1 MDVRGVVSL
10 LLGSL
15 LLVISA
21 CSGGEPR
28 EVTDD
33 EEVAISTQSSPSCDA
48 DNGGLVSD
56 SGEGLELFHV
66 GGNPA
71 AVFIQEDRR
80 QGVDV
85 ARLAGG

>member
-28 EVTDD
+28 EGTDD
-33 EEVAISTQSSPSCDA
+33 EGMAISTLSSPSCDA
-48 DNGGLVSD
+48 DNGGLVLPD
-56 SGEGLELFHV
+56 GFCALVVADGLGSARHL
-66 GGNPA
+66 
-71 AVFIQEDRR
+71 
-80 QGVDV
+80 DV
-85 ARLAGG
+85 LSLIHI

>member
-33 EEVAISTQSSPSCDA
+33 EEVNWNKSM
-48 DNGGLVSD
+48 DNL
-56 SGEGLELFHV
+56 L
-66 GGNPA
+66 
-71 AVFIQEDRR
+71 
-80 QGVDV
+80 
-85 ARLAGG
+85 